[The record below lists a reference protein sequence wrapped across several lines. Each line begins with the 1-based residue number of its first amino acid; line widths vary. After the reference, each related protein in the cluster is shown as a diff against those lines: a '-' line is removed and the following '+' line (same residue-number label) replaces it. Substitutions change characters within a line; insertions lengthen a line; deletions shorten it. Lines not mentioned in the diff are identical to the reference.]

1 MTKADQFRDLTLTPG
16 TPIPAGGT
24 LRGCTAEIVV
34 EGMPR
39 WSSPTARITFD
50 DGSVA
55 TFPIS
60 KIEPQPISEGVFPPG
75 FFPQVGC

>member
-1 MTKADQFRDLTLTPG
+1 MKADDFRDLVLTPG
-16 TPIPAGGT
+16 TAIDGGV
-24 LRGCTAEIVV
+24 LRGCTATIIV

-39 WSSPTARITFD
+39 WTRPTARLTFD

-60 KIEPQPISEGVFPPG
+60 ETSELHTFPPG
-75 FFPQVGC
+75 FFNGTGI